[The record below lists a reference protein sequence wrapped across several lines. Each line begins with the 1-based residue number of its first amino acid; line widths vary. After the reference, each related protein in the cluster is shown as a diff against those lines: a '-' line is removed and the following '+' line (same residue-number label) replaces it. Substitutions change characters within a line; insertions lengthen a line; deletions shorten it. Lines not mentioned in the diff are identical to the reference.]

1 MKMSHV
7 RIGSGA
13 SVGARSVVLYDTTV
27 GEGASVDALS
37 LVMKGEQLLPATT
50 WRGIPVRSASPALTS
65 GR

>member
-1 MKMSHV
+1 M
-7 RIGSGA
+7 
-13 SVGARSVVLYDTTV
+13 LYDTTV
-27 GEGASVDALS
+27 GAGTSVDALS